1 MAPKGKK
8 FGKIIIYVAIILILA
23 VVAIYLLSRNVGSTP
38 TEQVQ
43 EVIVPQTET
52 IDIVITT
59 QKVGRG
65 GEFTADVLTTIP
77 YPRQEFVEGVF
88 YTDINDVV
96 GKWAKSDIEAHTPLT
111 TDMVVASLTGSYAAF
126 QVPKGMVAITIP
138 ILDRLSY
145 VGYAPEAGDHINLI
159 VSLLMV
165 DLDTEFQSKLPNSG
179 YGLAAPLIDVPDS
192 PQTITTYPYNYSDAP
207 TMMGRVIFDPTIQQA
222 IATGPSETQRPR
234 LVVQTL
240 LQDVLI
246 LRVGDYK
253 SDTSSGTVAAEPEP
267 GIVNQENPVTDITAI
282 TEPFVL
288 PDTITLVVTPQDAVT
303 LTYLTYTGARYT
315 LVLRSPGDDQRIIT
329 EAGTLQFLLDQYNI
343 PLPTRLPYGIE
354 PRIDTLILPS
364 QFTTFPTPVPQ
375 E

>member
-1 MAPKGKK
+1 MAPKSKK

-23 VVAIYLLSRNVGSTP
+23 VVAIFLLSRNMGTTP
-38 TEQVQ
+38 TEQTQ

-65 GEFTADVLTTIP
+65 GEFTAEVLTTIP
-77 YPRQEFVEGVF
+77 YPRQEFIEGVF
-88 YTDINDVV
+88 FTDVNDVV

-165 DLDTEFQSKLPNSG
+165 DMDSEFQSKLPNLG
-179 YGLAAPLIDVPDS
+179 YGLAAPMTEIPDS
-192 PQTITTYPYNYSDAP
+192 AQTITTYPYNYGENP
-207 TMMGRVIFDPTIQQA
+207 TLMGRVIFETTIQQA
-222 IATGPSETQRPR
+222 IATGPSEAQRPR

-246 LRVGDYK
+246 LHVGDYK
-253 SDTSSGTVAAEPEP
+253 TETGNGIVAAETEP
-267 GIVNQENPVTDITAI
+267 GIVNQENPITDITAV

-303 LTYLTYTGARYT
+303 LTYLNYVGARYT
-315 LVLRSPGDDQRIIT
+315 LVLRSPGDDQRVMT

-354 PRIDTLILPS
+354 PRIDYLILPS

-375 E
+375 Q

>member
-8 FGKIIIYVAIILILA
+8 LGRIVIYVAVIGIMA
-23 VVAIYLLSRNVGSTP
+23 VVLIYVLTRKGSAP
-38 TEQVQ
+38 TT
-43 EVIVPQTET
+43 EVPPVLVPQNET

-77 YPRQEFVEGVF
+77 YPRQDFIEGVF
-88 YTDINDVV
+88 FTDVNDVV

-111 TDMVVASLTGSYAAF
+111 SDMVVSTLTGSYAAF

-145 VGYAPEAGDHINLI
+145 IGYAPEAGDHINLI

-165 DLDTEFQSKLPNSG
+165 DLDTEFQSRLPNLG
-179 YGLAAPLIDVPDS
+179 YGLADPSGEVPDE
-192 PQTITTYPYNYSDAP
+192 PFTLTTFPFNFGDSP
-207 TMMGRVIFDPTIQQA
+207 TMMGRVVYDTTIQQA

-246 LRVGDYK
+246 LHVGDFK
-253 SDTSSGTVAAEPEP
+253 TADSGGTVTAAAPE
-267 GIVNQENPVTDITAI
+267 GIVTEGETTNEITAI
-282 TEPFVL
+282 TQPYVL
-288 PDTITLVVTPQDAVT
+288 PDTITLVVSPQDAVT
-303 LTYLTYTGARYT
+303 LTYLTYVGARFS

-329 EAGTLQFLLDQYNI
+329 EAGTLQFLLDKYNI

-354 PRIDTLILPS
+354 PRTDKLELPV
-364 QFTTFPTPVPQ
+364 QYWNVEPTAVPQ
-375 E
+375 

>member
-1 MAPKGKK
+1 MAPKTRRIGRI
-8 FGKIIIYVAIILILA
+8 FIYVAIIGIMAVALIYILF
-23 VVAIYLLSRNVGSTP
+23 RNMGT
-38 TEQVQ
+38 TAEQPQ
-43 EVIVPQTET
+43 EVVIPQAET

-77 YPRQEFVEGVF
+77 YPRQEYIEGVF
-88 YTDINDVV
+88 FTSTADVA
-96 GKWAKSDIEAHTPLT
+96 GKWAKTDIEAHTPLT
-111 TDMVVASLTGSYAAF
+111 KDMVVSTLTGSYAAF

-165 DLDTEFQSKLPNSG
+165 ELDSEFQTKTPNLG
-179 YGLAAPLIDVPDS
+179 YGLAVPDTEV
-192 PQTITTYPYNYSDAP
+192 PDDPFTLTTFPFSYGDSP
-207 TMMGRVIFDPTIQQA
+207 TMMGRVIYDTSINMA
-222 IATGPSETQRPR
+222 MATGPSEEQRPR

-253 SDTSSGTVAAEPEP
+253 TEDSSGTVTAEPIP
-267 GIVNQENPVTDITAI
+267 GIVTEGEATADITAI
-282 TEPFVL
+282 TKPYVL
-288 PDTITLVVTPQDAVT
+288 PDTVTLVVTPQDAVT
-303 LTYLTYTGARYT
+303 LTYLTYVGVKFT

-343 PLPTRLPYGIE
+343 PLPTKLPYGIE
-354 PRIDTLILPS
+354 PRIDVLNLPG
-364 QFTTFPTPVPQ
+364 QYMYIVPTPTQQP
-375 E
+375 

>member
-1 MAPKGKK
+1 
-8 FGKIIIYVAIILILA
+8 
-23 VVAIYLLSRNVGSTP
+23 
-38 TEQVQ
+38 
-43 EVIVPQTET
+43 VPQNET

-65 GEFTADVLTTIP
+65 GEFTAEVLTTIP
-77 YPRQEFVEGVF
+77 YPRQDFIEGVF
-88 YTDINDVV
+88 FTDVNDVV

-111 TDMVVASLTGSYAAF
+111 SDMVVATLTGSYAAF

-165 DLDTEFQSKLPNSG
+165 DLDTEFQSRLPNLG
-179 YGLAAPLIDVPDS
+179 YGLADPAGEVPDE
-192 PQTITTYPYNYSDAP
+192 PWTLTTFPYNFGESP
-207 TMMGRVIFDPTIQQA
+207 TMMGRVVFDTTIQQA

-246 LRVGDYK
+246 LHVGDYK
-253 SDTSSGTVAAEPEP
+253 TADSGGTVTAAAPE
-267 GIVNQENPVTDITAI
+267 GIVTEGEATTDITAI
-282 TEPFVL
+282 TEPYVL
-288 PDTITLVVTPQDAVT
+288 PDTITLVVSPQDAVT
-303 LTYLTYTGARYT
+303 LTYLTYVGARFS

-329 EAGTLQFLLDQYNI
+329 EAGTLQFLLDKYNI

-354 PRIDTLILPS
+354 PRINVLEMPV
-364 QFTTFPTPVPQ
+364 QYWGVEPTAVPEQ
-375 E
+375 